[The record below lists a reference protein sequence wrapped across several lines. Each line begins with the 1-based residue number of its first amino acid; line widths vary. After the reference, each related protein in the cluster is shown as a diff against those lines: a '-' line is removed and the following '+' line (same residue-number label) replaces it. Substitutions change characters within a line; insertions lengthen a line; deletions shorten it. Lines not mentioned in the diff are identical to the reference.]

1 VRQARL
7 GEFRWGAF
15 WSLGTGELRYG
26 SFGFGLEARQARWV
40 QLGNVPVRLRY
51 GRFGMAIK
59 VRCGVVSYNLKF
71 LP

>member
-1 VRQARL
+1 MCSVRAEFCC
-7 GEFRWGAF
+7 GEA
-15 WSLGTGELRYG
+15 GEVSCVMFG
-26 SFGFGLEARQARWV
+26 S
-40 QLGNVPVRLRY
+40 GNVRY

>member
-1 VRQARL
+1 MSFVGLRSGSA
-7 GEFRWGAF
+7 GEVLQVALRFGGV
-15 WSLGTGELRYG
+15 WSGKV
-26 SFGFGLEARQARWV
+26 RQARWV

-51 GRFGMAIK
+51 GRLGMAIK